1 MQKIKQ
7 LNFLDDDKRLS
18 NKNLEYPSTISLNNN
33 IVKRLEFKYPDSRKC
48 NSCGLATGWH
58 VVERERKSHIA
69 ANIHCNHCGKVN
81 GFLSPTQW
89 LRLQIVS
96 TRLDGE
102 VA

>member
-1 MQKIKQ
+1 MNVKQ
-7 LNFLDDDKRLS
+7 LVFLDDDNFLQHS
-18 NKNLEYPSTISLNNN
+18 LLTYPLTISLNNN
-33 IVKRLEFKYPDSRKC
+33 IVKKLELKYPDARKC

-69 ANIHCNHCGKVN
+69 ANVCCNSCKKVN

-96 TRLDGE
+96 TRLNGG
-102 VA
+102 VV